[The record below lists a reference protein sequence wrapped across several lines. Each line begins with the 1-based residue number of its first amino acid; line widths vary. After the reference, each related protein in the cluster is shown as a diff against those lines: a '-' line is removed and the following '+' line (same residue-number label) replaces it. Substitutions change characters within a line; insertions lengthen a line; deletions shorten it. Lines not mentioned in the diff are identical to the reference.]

1 VDLLGAPLFLLTIA
15 LAVAA
20 PVGTLLLWGRVRG
33 AGGVQV
39 AQRLGL
45 VVMCQLTAVLLASVA
60 LNREYV
66 FYESWSDL
74 FGQDDNSS
82 AVVQG
87 TGSPQHG
94 GTGATGGTGPAGP
107 TGAAVSGD
115 RALPPIPGLRQ
126 ITGDPRVVREV
137 VRGPA
142 SRVQAEVTY
151 LTPPGYGDPAK
162 AGKRYPV
169 VMFLPGYPGTPSTWI
184 NKLGLQDVM
193 DAEIAAGRVQ
203 PFIAVLPKL
212 NVDGTRDLEC
222 SDVANGPAAGTWL
235 GVDVPRIVQSQVRA
249 LPPGRDWAVAGY
261 STGGFCS
268 GKLTLQYPRTFGS
281 AAVLSGYFSPDTATG
296 ADLFGGDT
304 RREQANDPMWIV
316 RHGTPP
322 AVRVLVVYSAQDPGT
337 AQPST
342 AFIAAARPPLRVD
355 QIRLPQ
361 GGHNTGVW
369 QGVLPQVLRW
379 LGGTV

>member
-1 VDLLGAPLFLLTIA
+1 MVDLLGTPLFLLTIA

-20 PVGTLLLWGRVRG
+20 PVGALLLWGRVRG

-45 VVMCQLTAVLLASVA
+45 VVLCQLTAVLLASVA

-74 FGQDDNSS
+74 FGQDDNST
-82 AVVQG
+82 AAVQG
-87 TGSPQHG
+87 TSTPRHA
-94 GTGATGGTGPAGP
+94 GTGV
-107 TGAAVSGD
+107 TGAAVNGD
-115 RALPPIPGLRQ
+115 RALPPIPGLQQ
-126 ITGDPRVVREV
+126 ISGQPRVVREE

-142 SRVQAEVTY
+142 SHVQAEVTY
-151 LTPPGYGDPAK
+151 LTPPGYGDPAN

-203 PFIAVLPKL
+203 PFIAVLPKM

-222 SDVANGPAAGTWL
+222 SDVTGGPAAGTWL

-249 LPPGRDWAVAGY
+249 MPPGGDWAVAGY

-268 GKLTLQYPRTFGS
+268 GKLALQYPQTFGS
-281 AAVLSGYFSPDTATG
+281 AAVLSGYFSPDTATS
-296 ADLFGGDT
+296 ADDLFGGDAA
-304 RREQANDPMWIV
+304 RLQANDPMWIV
-316 RHGTPP
+316 RHGIPP

-342 AFIAAARPPLRVD
+342 AFIAAARPPLHVD

-379 LGGTV
+379 VGAKV

>member
-1 VDLLGAPLFLLTIA
+1 
-15 LAVAA
+15 
-20 PVGTLLLWGRVRG
+20 
-33 AGGVQV
+33 
-39 AQRLGL
+39 
-45 VVMCQLTAVLLASVA
+45 M
-60 LNREYV
+60 N
-66 FYESWSDL
+66 
-74 FGQDDNSS
+74 
-82 AVVQG
+82 
-87 TGSPQHG
+87 
-94 GTGATGGTGPAGP
+94 
-107 TGAAVSGD
+107 GD

-126 ITGDPRVVREV
+126 ITGAPRMVRED

-142 SRVQAEVTY
+142 SHVQAEVTY
-151 LTPPGYGDPAK
+151 LTPPGYGDPAN

-203 PFIAVLPKL
+203 PFIAVLPKM
-212 NVDGTRDLEC
+212 NIDGTRDLEC
-222 SDVANGPAAGTWL
+222 SDVTGGPAAGTWL

-249 LPPGRDWAVAGY
+249 LPPGPDWAVAGY

-268 GKLTLQYPRTFGS
+268 GKLTLQYPQTFGS
-281 AAVLSGYFSPDTATG
+281 AAVLSGYFSPDTAAG
-296 ADLFGGDT
+296 AAGLFGGDT
-304 RREQANDPMWIV
+304 QKLHANDPMWLV
-316 RHGTPP
+316 RHATPP

-379 LGGTV
+379 LGAKV